1 MTPVHARRLAYLA
14 GTIALGCGGAAP
26 IPLVPPRGYYT
37 APSGST
43 NGDGTL
49 SSPWSLS
56 TALLGGN
63 GAVRPGDTIWL
74 RGGTYSGEFTSTLT
88 GSGRSPIIVRG
99 LSGERATIDGRLNVF
114 GADAVYWGL
123 ELMQSDP
130 VATGEDALDATGP
143 SKQFINLVIH
153 DAGKQ
158 GFSFYDAGGVS
169 ELYGSIIYNNGTHEE
184 FDHGVY
190 AVNDAG
196 TKYIRD
202 NIIFN
207 NLAYGIHVFATP
219 DHSVLADVHVE
230 GNVSFNNGSI
240 STHGMAKSNLV
251 MGGDQPTKGMHA
263 LDNRL
268 YFAAGATGS
277 NARFGVAGQANEDV
291 ELRNNYVVG
300 GATALQ
306 LESWQSATVQNNT
319 WLGAEDMVYLTAA
332 AAAAAPA
339 YTWGGNTWYRDPAA
353 SAWRYEA
360 TPYSFDAWRTATGL
374 GASDQTTQDGPTGQA
389 VFVQANQYEPGRAHI
404 IVYNWSGEATT
415 LVNVSGLLH
424 TGDHY
429 EVHNAQDF
437 FGVPVTTGTY
447 DGSPIV
453 VSMAGVNPPVPLGR
467 STPTPP
473 KTAPF
478 FDVFVL
484 TRTP

>member
-1 MTPVHARRLAYLA
+1 MHARRLAYLA
-14 GTIALGCGGAAP
+14 GTIALGCG
-26 IPLVPPRGYYT
+26 
-37 APSGST
+37 
-43 NGDGTL
+43 
-49 SSPWSLS
+49 
-56 TALLGGN
+56 GGN

-143 SKQFINLVIH
+143 SKRFINLVIH

-277 NARFGVAGQANEDV
+277 NARFGVAGQAP
-291 ELRNNYVVG
+291 RRIPG
-300 GATALQ
+300 AATRGIATRPPPPGATRRPPTRSTLGGRPPVWAR
-306 LESWQSATVQNNT
+306 ATRRRWT
-319 WLGAEDMVYLTAA
+319 ARPGKRCSCRRTSTSRGA
-332 AAAAAPA
+332 
-339 YTWGGNTWYRDPAA
+339 
-353 SAWRYEA
+353 
-360 TPYSFDAWRTATGL
+360 
-374 GASDQTTQDGPTGQA
+374 PTSS
-389 VFVQANQYEPGRAHI
+389 Y
-404 IVYNWSGEATT
+404 
-415 LVNVSGLLH
+415 
-424 TGDHY
+424 
-429 EVHNAQDF
+429 
-437 FGVPVTTGTY
+437 TTG
-447 DGSPIV
+447 
-453 VSMAGVNPPVPLGR
+453 AGRRRP
-467 STPTPP
+467 S
-473 KTAPF
+473 
-478 FDVFVL
+478 
-484 TRTP
+484 